1 MMTQINALLASKGI
15 YFLTLLL
22 MLLGVYGMISCK
34 NYMKKLIC
42 MNIMQVVVIFFY
54 LCFAQK
60 KGGTIPIALDTI
72 VNASKYVNPIPH
84 GLMLTA
90 IVVSLGTTGVGLAL
104 LTRIK
109 EKYGSIEEDDIIRR
123 ENRFK

>member
-42 MNIMQVVVIFFY
+42 MNIMQVAVIFFY

-60 KGGTIPIALDTI
+60 KGGTIPIALDAI

-90 IVVSLGTTGVGLAL
+90 IVASLGTTGVGLAL

>member
-42 MNIMQVVVIFFY
+42 MNIMQVAVIFFY

-72 VNASKYVNPIPH
+72 VNASKYINPIPH

>member
-1 MMTQINALLASKGI
+1 MMTQINGLLASKGI

-22 MLLGVYGMISCK
+22 LLLGVYGMVSCK

-42 MNIMQVVVIFFY
+42 MNIMQVAVIFFY

-60 KGGTIPIALDTI
+60 KGGTIPVALDTI
-72 VNASKYVNPIPH
+72 VNADKY
-84 GLMLTA
+84 
-90 IVVSLGTTGVGLAL
+90 VVSLGTTGVGLAL